1 MEAVCDDLATILKV
15 VKGVDEEPLFM
26 GKDDI
31 YSSDNIYTL
40 VYLNSKTGTFTVF
53 MVEKQT
59 KKACVVSSGTMG
71 KLVLPKI

>member
-1 MEAVCDDLATILKV
+1 MEAVCDDLSTILELMKSV
-15 VKGVDEEPLFM
+15 NEEPLFM

-53 MVEKQT
+53 LVEKQA
-59 KKACVVSSGTMG
+59 KKACIVSSGAMG

>member
-31 YSSDNIYTL
+31 YSSDNIYTA

-53 MVEKQT
+53 MVEKQA
-59 KKACVVSSGTMG
+59 KKACIVSSGTMG